1 MLAPRIETDCEA
13 LGTLAALQERPS
25 TAATQYMNTAALGPD
40 LPEGETRRRPRISL
54 GANGE
59 ETLYAV
65 RWDTHP

>member
-40 LPEGETRRRPRISL
+40 LPEGETRRRPRMSL

-59 ETLYAV
+59 EHFTQCA
-65 RWDTHP
+65 RDTRP